1 MTCIQLNGD
10 LTGYSLKYGVEESGR
25 NQTMSILIGA
35 TTETI
40 VGLDAATP
48 YFIEIAAVNKA
59 GIGIYSSALVVITKS
74 MFKFYTIINVSFVT
88 TGCENC
94 DDLHVSNYNY
104 CSLQYTAESCSV

>member
-1 MTCIQLNGD
+1 MTCIQLNGN

-59 GIGIYSSALVVITKS
+59 GIGIYSSALVVITKR
-74 MFKFYTIINVSFVT
+74 MGNFT
-88 TGCENC
+88 
-94 DDLHVSNYNY
+94 L
-104 CSLQYTAESCSV
+104 